1 MTYELVSK
9 TNGDV
14 IFSVDLA
21 NVTKELARN
30 YFTEV
35 KKIDS
40 KSFDELFEVRK
51 KELKVPRGYQWWKEE
66 TTTPDLEK

>member
-51 KELKVPRGYQWWKEE
+51 KELKVPRGYEWWKED
-66 TTTPDLEK
+66 TTTLDLEK

>member
-9 TNGDV
+9 TDGDV

-21 NVTKELARN
+21 NIEENMAKR
-30 YFTEV
+30 YFIDV